1 MIDMPSTSKQLIGR
15 VLICCTQFKYHI
27 ITMSDIVYIKEFNIL
42 MTIVLLENNSTTALV
57 NHTKLIYNF
66 ITTI

>member
-27 ITMSDIVYIKEFNIL
+27 ITMSDIVYIKEFNIS
-42 MTIVLLENNSTTALV
+42 MAIVL
-57 NHTKLIYNF
+57 
-66 ITTI
+66 